1 MSEENGALGKN
12 LLLFLLGAAVGAVVV
27 ALVTPK
33 SGPGLRAELEDLTD
47 KLKRKAK
54 EVGIALSSV
63 CASGDE
69 PKHEELGDQGE
80 VGGKKI
86 APGRPMPS
94 EKRSH
99 HLGKGPDA

>member
-1 MSEENGALGKN
+1 MSDDRGSLGTGI
-12 LLLFLLGAAVGAVVV
+12 LLFLLGAAAGAVVV

-33 SGPGLRAELEDLTD
+33 SGQDLRAEIGDLTD

-69 PKHEELGDQGE
+69 PNHEEPDAQGDVVGE
-80 VGGKKI
+80 KTGPVRRTSAI
-86 APGRPMPS
+86 
-94 EKRSH
+94 RSH
-99 HLGKGPDA
+99 HSGKGPDA

>member
-12 LLLFLLGAAVGAVVV
+12 LLFFLLGAAVGAVVV

-33 SGPGLRAELEDLTD
+33 NGPDLRAEIGDLTD

-69 PKHEELGDQGE
+69 PNHEEPDAQGDVVGE
-80 VGGKKI
+80 KTGPVRRTSAI
-86 APGRPMPS
+86 
-94 EKRSH
+94 RSH
-99 HLGKGPDA
+99 HSGKGPDA

>member
-33 SGPGLRAELEDLTD
+33 SGPDLRAELEDLTD

-54 EVGIALSSV
+54 EVGIALSSNTV
-63 CASGDE
+63 RLTID
-69 PKHEELGDQGE
+69 
-80 VGGKKI
+80 
-86 APGRPMPS
+86 
-94 EKRSH
+94 
-99 HLGKGPDA
+99 